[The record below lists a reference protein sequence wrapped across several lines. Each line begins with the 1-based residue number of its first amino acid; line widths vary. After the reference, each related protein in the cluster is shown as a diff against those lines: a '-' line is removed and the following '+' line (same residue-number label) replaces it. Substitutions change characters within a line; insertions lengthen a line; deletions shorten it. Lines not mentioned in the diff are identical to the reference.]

1 MEGNEEETDIK
12 WSEIYDDIFN
22 RIHVCYMY
30 VDEKEWDT
38 REW

>member
-12 WSEIYDDIFN
+12 WSEMYDIYN